1 MSTYIILSS
10 FTDQG
15 IRGVKDTTN
24 RADAVKDTAK
34 RMGVS
39 VKEIYWTLGTYDVVA
54 LFEANDDSAITALAL
69 ALGAQGNVRTQ
80 VLRAFNKDEMSRIL
94 GKLGGNAKA
103 APKKAPAGT

>member
-39 VKEIYWTLGTYDVVA
+39 VKDIYWTLGAYDVVA

-69 ALGAQGNVRTQ
+69 ALGSQGNVRTQ
-80 VLRAFNKDEMSRIL
+80 VLRAFSKDEMSKIL
-94 GKLGGNAKA
+94 GKLGNGKA